1 MTPHKP
7 AGLLLILSTTLLFPL
22 ACNHAGS
29 ADQATATSETAA
41 DTGAKS
47 EAKSGSKSAA
57 NNTAVDYF
65 NDTSSGLKTGGI
77 QMVAINTPKGTF
89 NVWTKRIGNN
99 PKIKL
104 LLLNGGPGAT
114 HEYFECLE
122 SFLPAEGIEFI
133 YYDQLGCG
141 NSDNPKDTSMWDLS
155 RYVEEVEQVR
165 QALHLDKD
173 NFYLL
178 GHSWGGILAAQY
190 ALKYQQ
196 HLKGLIISNMMMS
209 CPAYGKY
216 AEDVLAKQFDPKVLA
231 RIRELEAKK
240 QFDNPEYMGLLL
252 PNFYAKHILR
262 RPIDQWPE
270 PVNRSLGKLNKS
282 LYVTMQ
288 GPSEFGI
295 SGKLAKWDITAQLPS
310 LSVPA
315 LTIGGQFDTM
325 DPRHMQ
331 WVSTRVQNGSYL
343 YCPNGSHMS
352 MYDDQQTYMKGLI
365 KFIKAVN
372 AGQNKISL

>member
-1 MTPHKP
+1 MQFKKI
-7 AGLLLILSTTLLFPL
+7 AYSFLLSTIIV
-22 ACNHAGS
+22 ACN
-29 ADQATATSETAA
+29 SEH
-41 DTGAKS
+41 
-47 EAKSGSKSAA
+47 A
-57 NNTAVDYF
+57 NNNAALNYFTDSTA
-65 NDTSSGLKTGGI
+65 GIKTGGV
-77 QMVAINTPKGTF
+77 QMIAINTPKGKF
-89 NVWTKRIGNN
+89 NVWTKRFGNN

-114 HEYFECLE
+114 HEYFECME

-165 QALHLDKD
+165 QALNLDKD

-190 ALKYQQ
+190 ALKYQE

-216 AEDVLAKQFDPKVLA
+216 ADDVLAKQFDPKVLA
-231 RIRELEAKK
+231 RIRALEAKK
-240 QFDNPEYMGLLL
+240 DFDNPEYMNLLM
-252 PNFYAKHILR
+252 PNYYAKHILR
-262 RPIDQWPE
+262 LPTDQWPE
-270 PVNRSLGKLNKS
+270 PVSRSFGKTNRS

-295 SGKLAKWDITAQLPS
+295 SGKLEKWDITDQLPS
-310 LSVPA
+310 LKVPT
-315 LTIGGQFDTM
+315 LFIGAQFDTM
-325 DPRHMQ
+325 DPEHMKK
-331 WVSTRVQNGSYL
+331 VSTQVQNGSYL

-352 MYDDQQTYMKGLI
+352 MYDDQQTYMTGII
-365 KFIKAVN
+365 KFIKGID
-372 AGQNKISL
+372 AGEKKVVL